1 VLNRAANTQNKSVRN
16 LSIILYAIGFVAGL
30 WLAGVTIWANMEAS
44 LFDAAMQSDET
55 LDTLRCPALLSVT
68 ETGLVRATFHN
79 GSERPLNFFV
89 RANISNG
96 YVTLMRQNNAR
107 LPLAPGES
115 QELTWAVEAA
125 DAAYGRFV
133 LVRVNVLRNPAYP
146 TRDASCGIYLLPLP
160 WLTGRAGGGAGF
172 GNELVGHGR
181 RSGAAV
187 VAGTA
192 VHRPLTRCYFCCHL
206 AGCWGGGDDGG
217 RIAAL
222 LDYWRGTRCAFVDHG
237 RRLAGA
243 VRGKTLGRVSEWSIV
258 NGQLPI
264 ANR

>member
-1 VLNRAANTQNKSVRN
+1 MLNQAANTQNKSVHN

-115 QELTWAVEAA
+115 QELTWAVDAA

-146 TRDASCGIYLLPLP
+146 TRDASCGIYLFPLP
-160 WLTGRAGGGAGF
+160 WLTGGQAVALALAMSLLGMGGGLALRLWRERPFIGRSRDVTF
-172 GNELVGHGR
+172 VATWLAVG
-181 RSGAAV
+181 V
-187 VAGTA
+187 VAMM
-192 VHRPLTRCYFCCHL
+192 V
-206 AGCWGGGDDGG
+206 AGLLRYWIIGVVLVALSLIMAGVLLERYVG
-217 RIAAL
+217 RL
-222 LDYWRGTRCAFVDHG
+222 
-237 RRLAGA
+237 
-243 VRGKTLGRVSEWSIV
+243 
-258 NGQLPI
+258 
-264 ANR
+264 